1 MPPLNA
7 IPSFGVGNKA
17 DLLTPLCLLHNLS
30 ALQGIQIDKMQKR
43 KCWLWVVRNWLGG
56 RGLFRGYQQADGRRK
71 YLLNEIVCAREFLC
85 E

>member
-1 MPPLNA
+1 MKYPRLKWGTKQIYSHPFACCDPL
-7 IPSFGVGNKA
+7 P
-17 DLLTPLCLLHNLS
+17 